1 MKTFIKYVLLT
12 LMLIPGIELKAQ
24 ANMPPVF
31 DPPKMDIDVGN
42 FVFFLQRKY
51 GMNQNE
57 AGGLSVQPSWN
68 YDSKVKSFW
77 WGRDRYRNDLM
88 CNIFQPLV
96 FDGGVI
102 DAQGKKKN
110 YSAYPNRVDKVVN
123 LCEVEWGR
131 QIRRYHPPSI
141 IVDGVKVDPPYD
153 WYVDKNLEADIKV
166 EWEDVY
172 ENGFRSHVTTYAFAD
187 PDNDDYLIWKA
198 THKFTGETVVSYK
211 RTGPGKTFGVWD
223 TLPSQTVKFYWPT
236 SWTMGP
242 SSIGSYKTTASYG
255 TLPND
260 DMNDWFIRKSNLVT
274 NTLRDSLKIAY
285 YYDRQKRNASTPYPN
300 GSLDDSGDP
309 DKKTGFLYS
318 PQIPGYALLFASESP
333 ANINQDNLAQPFAL
347 AFSSI
352 RMDKWV
358 DKKDEN
364 AQLYSGRHP
373 VLGRFPHASDV
384 AAFRPNGDE
393 QGAMRLVVNGP
404 YQLTLDRAK
413 NRVDSVTF
421 VYAIG
426 AGGIG
431 LDESRQIGADW
442 MANKLTD
449 KQKND
454 AFIEAGKDSLFK
466 AIDRANFAWNQINK
480 GVKLPAAPPPPDI
493 EVTSGP
499 DRNVVEWGYPE
510 DSYFTDAVT
519 GVEDWYEW
527 RVYRKHGAY
536 LTFDPLDE
544 TAIRPWELVYS
555 TKDKNS
561 TRWVDT
567 AVTRGLDYYYSVTA
581 VDNGTQNTTGFNPG
595 SKLESSPYVTMS
607 QLPAIPFLAG
617 LNKTGMVRV
626 VPNPATA
633 VAGAALNS
641 GTPDRINFFNLP
653 IQCKLRIFTESGE
666 LVWEKDHYGT
676 ADVEWN
682 QRANSNQYV
691 TSGLYILAV
700 TDAKDFDGNSLET
713 QFVKFIIVR

>member
-1 MKTFIKYVLLT
+1 MKTIIKSILIIVMFISGAE
-12 LMLIPGIELKAQ
+12 INAQ
-24 ANMPPVF
+24 ANMPVVF

-68 YDSKVKSFW
+68 YDSKVKSFS

-96 FDGGVI
+96 FADGVI
-102 DAQGKKKN
+102 DASGRKKV

-123 LCEVEWGR
+123 LCEVDWGR
-131 QIRRYHPPSI
+131 QIRRYHPPAI

-153 WYVDKNLEADIKV
+153 WYVDQNLEADIKV

-211 RTGPGKTFGVWD
+211 RTGKDKSFGVWD
-223 TLPSQTVKFYWPT
+223 TLPSQTVKFYWPV

-242 SSIGSYKTTASYG
+242 SSIGTFKTTSSYG

-260 DMNDWFIRKSNLVT
+260 DMNDWFARKSVLVN
-274 NTLRDSLKIAY
+274 NTIRDSLKVAY
-285 YYDRQKRNASTPYPN
+285 YWDRKKRNTTTAYPN
-300 GSLDDSGDP
+300 GSMDDSGDP
-309 DKKTGFLYS
+309 DKTTGFLYAS
-318 PQIPGYALLFASESP
+318 QIPGYALLFASESP
-333 ANINQDNLAQPFAL
+333 ANINVDNLSQPFAL

-373 VLGRFPHASDV
+373 NLGRFPHASDV
-384 AAFRPNGDE
+384 LAFRPNGDE

-404 YQLTLDRAK
+404 YELTLDRAK

-421 VYAIG
+421 VYAIA

-431 LDESRQIGADW
+431 LDQSRQIGKDW
-442 MANKLTD
+442 MDNKITD
-449 KQKND
+449 QQKND
-454 AFIEAGKDSLFK
+454 AFIEAGKDSLFT
-466 AIDRANFAWNQINK
+466 ALDRANFAWNQINK
-480 GVKLPAAPPPPDI
+480 GVKLPAAPPPPDLT
-493 EVTSGP
+493 VTSGP
-499 DRNVVEWGYPE
+499 DKIIVSWGYP
-510 DSYFTDAVT
+510 DASYFNDAVT
-519 GVEDWYEW
+519 GQEDWSEW
-527 RVYRKHGAY
+527 RVYRKNGAF

-544 TAIRPWELVYS
+544 AAVRPWELVYS
-555 TKDKNS
+555 TSNKNE
-561 TRWVDT
+561 TQFVDT
-567 AVTRGLDYYYSVTA
+567 AVTRGLDYYYAVTA

-595 SKLESSPYVTMS
+595 SKLESSRYVNMS
-607 QLPAIPFLAG
+607 QLPVTPYLAG
-617 LNKTGMVRV
+617 LNASGMVRV

-633 VAGAALNS
+633 IAGAALNA
-641 GTPDRINFFNLP
+641 GAPDKISFFNLP
-653 IQCKLRIFTESGE
+653 IECKLRIFTESGE
-666 LVWEKDHYGT
+666 LVWDKDHYGT
-676 ADVEWN
+676 ADDDWD
-682 QRANSNQYV
+682 QKANSNQYV

-700 TDAKDFDGNSLET
+700 TDAKDIDGNSLDT